1 VVEMCARL
9 LKPETLRQYQTEER
23 ALMARRARAERY
35 RLRDLLDVMRQHD
48 LAPPEKVEQLKAE
61 LNRYHHTEAFDKCDS
76 MGDIVRQNLWL
87 MLGTGG
93 EKGKRIG
100 G

>member
-1 VVEMCARL
+1 
-9 LKPETLRQYQTEER
+9 
-23 ALMARRARAERY
+23 MARRARAERY

-48 LAPPEKVEQLKAE
+48 LAPPKKVAQLKAE
-61 LNRYHHTEAFDKCDS
+61 LNRYHHTTAFDKCDS

-87 MLGTGG
+87 MLGAGG
-93 EKGKRIG
+93 EKGKRVG